1 MLVTAGYFRARIST
15 LPPFDKI
22 LGGLTWCITAGASAI
37 DIDLFFD
44 EDMTLGNKIKLGEN
58 VVTALGRMRCPSPLQ
73 THQIRGLDFKAMFP
87 IFQWLVK
94 LVLLTR
100 QERGEQIRKF
110 CALQYSLRSFTPTPQ
125 DADDAAFATKAVPC
139 LKKIADDFKPMR
151 QLKRIDSRELPPKAY
166 VDSVLLE
173 FGRGTALSKADEEAA
188 RELKSA
194 GGGRR
199 SSVAGRDGEDGVS
212 AEENAVLEAM
222 KRMGKL
228 AKDAADGISGSKVNA
243 FVGMHSD
250 ELAAAAAAYEE
261 AIKAAGLDAVAVADQ
276 TKTSSLAAHK
286 RQVLILL
293 QLVFCLISY
302 QSHA

>member
-1 MLVTAGYFRARIST
+1 
-15 LPPFDKI
+15 
-22 LGGLTWCITAGASAI
+22 
-37 DIDLFFD
+37 
-44 EDMTLGNKIKLGEN
+44 
-58 VVTALGRMRCPSPLQ
+58 
-73 THQIRGLDFKAMFP
+73 
-87 IFQWLVK
+87 
-94 LVLLTR
+94 
-100 QERGEQIRKF
+100 
-110 CALQYSLRSFTPTPQ
+110 
-125 DADDAAFATKAVPC
+125 
-139 LKKIADDFKPMR
+139 MR

-243 FVGMHSD
+243 FGGMHSD

-293 QLVFCLISY
+293 QLVFLFDFVQISGLTLASPADRIE
-302 QSHA
+302 QEAEVCRIAAHRKS

>member
-1 MLVTAGYFRARIST
+1 
-15 LPPFDKI
+15 
-22 LGGLTWCITAGASAI
+22 
-37 DIDLFFD
+37 
-44 EDMTLGNKIKLGEN
+44 
-58 VVTALGRMRCPSPLQ
+58 
-73 THQIRGLDFKAMFP
+73 
-87 IFQWLVK
+87 
-94 LVLLTR
+94 
-100 QERGEQIRKF
+100 
-110 CALQYSLRSFTPTPQ
+110 
-125 DADDAAFATKAVPC
+125 
-139 LKKIADDFKPMR
+139 MR

-188 RELKSA
+188 RELKNAST

-228 AKDAADGISGSKVNA
+228 AQDAADGISGSKVNA
-243 FVGMHSD
+243 FVGMRSD

-261 AIKAAGLDAVAVADQ
+261 AIKAAGLDAVATADQ

-286 RQVLILL
+286 RQVE
-293 QLVFCLISY
+293 VFAALFF
-302 QSHA
+302 

>member
-1 MLVTAGYFRARIST
+1 
-15 LPPFDKI
+15 
-22 LGGLTWCITAGASAI
+22 
-37 DIDLFFD
+37 
-44 EDMTLGNKIKLGEN
+44 MTLGNKIKLGEN

-110 CALQYSLRSFTPTPQ
+110 CALQYALRSFTPTPQ
-125 DADDAAFATKAVPC
+125 DAEDTAFSTKAVPS
-139 LKKIADDFKPMR
+139 LKKIAGAALATCCFVFVVEFFILVAEDFKPMR
-151 QLKRIDSRELPPKAY
+151 QLKRIDSRELPPRAY

-222 KRMGKL
+222 KRMGTL
-228 AKDAADGISGSKVNA
+228 ARDAADGISGSKVNA
-243 FVGMHSD
+243 FVGMRSD

-261 AIKAAGLDAVAVADQ
+261 AIKAAGLDAVSSADQ

-286 RQVLILL
+286 RQVHVSCSIFDWFYANRAD
-293 QLVFCLISY
+293 VSIISWLP
-302 QSHA
+302 

>member
-1 MLVTAGYFRARIST
+1 
-15 LPPFDKI
+15 
-22 LGGLTWCITAGASAI
+22 
-37 DIDLFFD
+37 
-44 EDMTLGNKIKLGEN
+44 MTLGNKIKLGEN

-110 CALQYSLRSFTPTPQ
+110 CALQYALRSFAPTPQ
-125 DADDAAFATKAVPC
+125 DAEEEAFATKAVPSI
-139 LKKIADDFKPMR
+139 KKIAGASPPSLCSVIVHLLMFIADDFKPVR

-188 RELKSA
+188 RELK
-194 GGGRR
+194 GGRR
-199 SSVAGRDGEDGVS
+199 TSVAGRDNEAADGVS

-228 AKDAADGISGSKVNA
+228 SQDAADGISGSKVNA
-243 FVGMHSD
+243 FVGLRSD
-250 ELAAAAAAYEE
+250 ELAAAAAAYDE
-261 AIKAAGLDAVAVADQ
+261 AIKAAGLDAVASADQ
-276 TKTSSLAAHK
+276 AKNASLAAHK
-286 RQVLILL
+286 RQVHCVQCAACTGPSASDFNHRRWLR
-293 QLVFCLISY
+293 
-302 QSHA
+302 

>member
-1 MLVTAGYFRARIST
+1 
-15 LPPFDKI
+15 
-22 LGGLTWCITAGASAI
+22 
-37 DIDLFFD
+37 
-44 EDMTLGNKIKLGEN
+44 MTLGNKIKLGEN

-110 CALQYSLRSFTPTPQ
+110 CALQYALRSFAPTPQ
-125 DADDAAFATKAVPC
+125 DAEEEAFATKAVPSIKKIAGALLHHSMC
-139 LKKIADDFKPMR
+139 LLSSRIFLIFIADDFKPMR

-188 RELKSA
+188 RELKSGA

-199 SSVAGRDGEDGVS
+199 SSVAGKDGEAVDGVS

-228 AKDAADGISGSKVNA
+228 SQDAADGISGSKVNA
-243 FVGMHSD
+243 FVGMRSD
-250 ELAAAAAAYEE
+250 ELAAAAAAYDE
-261 AIKAAGLDAVAVADQ
+261 AIKAAGLDSVASADQ
-276 TKTSSLAAHK
+276 TKTASLAAHK
-286 RQVLILL
+286 RQVHPLRSAGIPLS
-293 QLVFCLISY
+293 VCL
-302 QSHA
+302 

>member
-1 MLVTAGYFRARIST
+1 
-15 LPPFDKI
+15 
-22 LGGLTWCITAGASAI
+22 
-37 DIDLFFD
+37 
-44 EDMTLGNKIKLGEN
+44 
-58 VVTALGRMRCPSPLQ
+58 
-73 THQIRGLDFKAMFP
+73 
-87 IFQWLVK
+87 
-94 LVLLTR
+94 
-100 QERGEQIRKF
+100 
-110 CALQYSLRSFTPTPQ
+110 
-125 DADDAAFATKAVPC
+125 
-139 LKKIADDFKPMR
+139 MR

-188 RELKSA
+188 RELKNAGA

-228 AKDAADGISGSKVNA
+228 AQDAADGISGSKVNA
-243 FVGMHSD
+243 FVGMRSD

-261 AIKAAGLDAVAVADQ
+261 AIKAAGLDAVATADQ

-286 RQVLILL
+286 RQVNFFAA
-293 QLVFCLISY
+293 VCV
-302 QSHA
+302 HRT